1 MIDEAYQC
9 MAVKAAVRFL
19 LLTANAADNKHLAG
33 CVRPRKTHLR
43 LNVALEFVQDDLEF
57 ELVVWR
63 RPRPSI
69 VNVPS
74 MTADP
79 QE

>member
-1 MIDEAYQC
+1 M
-9 MAVKAAVRFL
+9 
-19 LLTANAADNKHLAG
+19 
-33 CVRPRKTHLR
+33 
-43 LNVALEFVQDDLEF
+43 ALEFVQDDLEF
-57 ELVVWR
+57 ELVVWN

-74 MTADP
+74 MIADP